1 MSLCFS
7 LTLRVFSSAFS
18 AKPSGSQNPM
28 GGSAPGKSAE
38 VNAFMEVGDEQE
50 ACWAGAKAAVEP
62 MMVAMIADFMIIYNF
77 LYNNLL

>member
-1 MSLCFS
+1 
-7 LTLRVFSSAFS
+7 
-18 AKPSGSQNPM
+18 M

-38 VNAFMEVGDEQE
+38 VNAFMVVGDEQE